1 MMKQHYY
8 HNFFKSLSL
17 ISNYHKLVTK
27 ADSIGDFTREIAEQA
42 WVKKN
47 MEIAKFVNRF
57 LKLTEKYSATDM
69 ENACKRAYFYNCYDY
84 KSLHMILKNGLHK
97 LPVSYDTDLFGQCK
111 FPFL

>member
-57 LKLTEKYSATDM
+57 IKLTEKYSATQTSKM
-69 ENACKRAYFYNCYDY
+69 LAKGLIFTIA
-84 KSLHMILKNGLHK
+84 MITNHC
-97 LPVSYDTDLFGQCK
+97 T
-111 FPFL
+111 